1 MEGLPA
7 EKKNLRKRREK
18 NDLHHWTIQKPLL
31 RFDPTREDEEAGLTV
46 YMNEKFHYEIA
57 ITYDSSLGRKVI
69 LRRRIGSLWK
79 IELESALE
87 GSDVVLG
94 LEADETMYS
103 FYYVKSNG
111 ERVAFGSGECAFL
124 STEVAGGSQV
134 FTSVSTQREMENL
147 VPNLPIL
154 IGLNIF
160 LKDDLLQFITFE

>member
-124 STEVAGGSQV
+124 STEVAGG
-134 FTSVSTQREMENL
+134 FTGVYF
-147 VPNLPIL
+147 
-154 IGLNIF
+154 GLYATGNGKPCTEPAYFDWFKYIP
-160 LKDDLLQFITFE
+160 QG